1 MSLLILKFYH
11 YLSGARSDSGLTVRR
26 IGRDGT
32 EAENGR
38 LFLIYFKK

>member
-26 IGRDGT
+26 IGRDGSGKR
-32 EAENGR
+32 A
-38 LFLIYFKK
+38 FVFDIKK